1 MICARPPAW
10 RACAPGP
17 RIRWIAA
24 PSVAAVRDGQRLP
37 RWPARAAIG
46 VAACRQVAEL
56 NHVQNESL

>member
-1 MICARPPAW
+1 VRGRQPD
-10 RACAPGP
+10 APGP

-37 RWPARAAIG
+37 RWPGRAAIG

-56 NHVQNESL
+56 NPRAERKPL